1 MSRHVDLS
9 VYFVADPS
17 LCAGRDISDV
27 VKEAIAGG
35 VTLVQLRNK
44 LGTSL
49 EFLDQAKQL
58 RAVIKNVPFLINDRV
73 DIAQEAGADGVH
85 VGQGDMNA
93 AAARAMLGPDKIIGI
108 TAFHEDHFAAMDAG
122 VADYAGTGP
131 FYPTQTDKGKPVLG
145 PARFAELVKISPVP
159 VVGIGGITPDNAKPV
174 IEAGADG
181 VAAMRSLS
189 LAPEPRKVAQ
199 ALAAAVSAARLRRAS

>member
-1 MSRHVDLS
+1 MSRNFDLS

-35 VTLVQLRNK
+35 VTIVQLRNK

-49 EFLDQAKQL
+49 EFLEQAKAL
-58 RAVIKNVPFLINDRV
+58 REIIKTVPFLINDRV
-73 DIAQEAGADGVH
+73 DIAQEVGADGVH

-93 AAARAMLGPDKIIGI
+93 AAAREMLGSDKIIGI
-108 TAFHEDHFAAMDAG
+108 TAFSENHFAALDLEI
-122 VADYAGTGP
+122 VDYAGTGP

-145 PARFAELVKISPVP
+145 PARFAELVKISSVP
-159 VVGIGGITPDNAKPV
+159 VVGIGGITPENAKPV

-189 LAPEPRKVAQ
+189 LAPEPKKAAQ